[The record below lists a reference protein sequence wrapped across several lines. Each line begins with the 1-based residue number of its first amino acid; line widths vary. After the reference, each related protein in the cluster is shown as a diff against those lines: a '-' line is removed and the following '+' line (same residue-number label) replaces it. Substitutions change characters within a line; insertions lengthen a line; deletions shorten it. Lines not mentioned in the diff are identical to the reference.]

1 MYMKDW
7 LVAIDDYLRMTR
19 RGILTYGGEITHE
32 KAIEKAELEY
42 IKYNEK
48 QKNLMSKVEK
58 DFLESISK
66 LENLKK
72 K

>member
-1 MYMKDW
+1 
-7 LVAIDDYLRMTR
+7 MTR
-19 RGILTYGGEITHE
+19 REILTYDGKITRE